1 VRNPDPP
8 CAAAWLLC
16 AVSAAFAAW
25 ALHVGWSHG
34 ILDIH
39 AWRQTHT
46 AISAYEMTRGGPFW
60 RYRTPIFGP
69 PWQWPLELPVYQWL
83 AARVSGS
90 ASVGLET
97 AGRGVSIAAFGGALG
112 AGWAALDVFGIAK
125 RHRSIVLSL
134 VWTSPLYLFWSRTF
148 MIESTAL
155 FLAVAYFVLV
165 HVATRQSALNQ
176 ADVGRLIAAAILGGL
191 AGATKVT
198 TLTPLLAGAGILI
211 IARWRRQGWTPATS
225 LVVAVCA
232 IGIPVVLTMAWLVFA
247 EQVKSASPL
256 TAELGWSGESVQ
268 RFGSLADRLSLRS
281 WIVVPANAILGRT
294 RHTVIASALVF
305 VVALAATIARPG
317 RFVICLACLAL
328 YLLPLAI
335 FMRLF
340 NVHVYYSYENG
351 FLLAVVAGCGVV
363 TCLEGPRFA
372 RWAGVVLYAA
382 ALSAMVVNYLNG
394 YYVDQSAP
402 DPGPMRIAVLTDSRT
417 APDDVM
423 LIYGL
428 DYDPALPYEARRR
441 AIMDWKNRDLDEP
454 AIRSTF
460 DAMAAEG
467 LRLGAVVACG
477 DARSNVVVLANI
489 ARLGYPHAPA
499 HAEPY
504 CDLYL
509 K

>member
-1 VRNPDPP
+1 VRNPDPAD
-8 CAAAWLLC
+8 AAAWLLC
-16 AVSAAFAAW
+16 AASAAFAAW
-25 ALHVGWSHG
+25 ALHVGWGHG
-34 ILDIH
+34 ILDVH

-60 RYRTPIFGP
+60 HYRTPIFGP
-69 PWQWPLELPVYQWL
+69 PWQWPLELPIYQWL
-83 AARVSGS
+83 AARVSQWVS
-90 ASVGLET
+90 LDLEA
-97 AGRGVSIAAFGGALG
+97 AGRSVSIAAFVGALA
-112 AGWAALDVFGIAK
+112 AGWVALDVFGIAK
-125 RHRSIVLSL
+125 RHRPIVLSL
-134 VWTSPLYLFWSRTF
+134 VWTSPLYVFWSRTF

-155 FLAVAYFVLV
+155 FFAVAYFALV
-165 HVATRQSALNQ
+165 HVATRHSA
-176 ADVGRLIAAAILGGL
+176 VGRGDVACLVGAAVMGGL

-198 TLTPLLAGAGILI
+198 TLTPLLAGAAFLFIT
-211 IARWRRQGWTPATS
+211 RRRRGTWTRSTA

-232 IGIPVVLTMAWLVFA
+232 IGIPILLTTGWLVFA
-247 EQVKSASPL
+247 DQVKSASPL
-256 TAELGWSGESVQ
+256 TAELGWAGESVQ
-268 RFGSLADRLSLRS
+268 RFGSFADRLSLRS

-294 RHTVIASALVF
+294 RHTVIGSAFVF
-305 VVALAATIARPG
+305 AVAFAATIGRP
-317 RFVICLACLAL
+317 RRLALSVVCLVL

-340 NVHVYYSYENG
+340 TVHVYYSYENG
-351 FLLAVVAGCGVV
+351 FLLAVIAGCGIV
-363 TCLEGPRFA
+363 TCFEGPRLI
-372 RWAGVVLYAA
+372 RWAGVALYAA
-382 ALSAMVVNYLNG
+382 ALTAMATNYLNG
-394 YYVDQSAP
+394 YYLDQSAP
-402 DPGPMRIAVLTDSRT
+402 DSGPMQIAVLTGERT

-423 LIYGL
+423 LVYGL
-428 DYDPALPYEARRR
+428 DYSPVLPYEARRR

-454 AIRSTF
+454 AMKSTL

-467 LRLGAVVACG
+467 VHLGAVVACG